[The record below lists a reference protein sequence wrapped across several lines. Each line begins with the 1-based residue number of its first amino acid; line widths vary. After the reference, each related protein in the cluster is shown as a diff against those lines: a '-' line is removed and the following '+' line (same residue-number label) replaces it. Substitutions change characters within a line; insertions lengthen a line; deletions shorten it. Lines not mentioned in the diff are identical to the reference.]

1 MTYTPKPAIE
11 ILRDL
16 TAMIVGRTQLTD
28 ISNSS
33 IITTVLSSIAQE
45 LASVERKL
53 VSIRES
59 YFLDTVSGIDLDE
72 RVRELPQGTISRHQ
86 ASHASGAVL
95 QLTREDTTT
104 ELIIPAGSEVV
115 CSRTSMTYRTI
126 GDYTMIEGVALL
138 NNIFIVASQSGS
150 SGNCAIGE
158 IDTIKSLPSDILT
171 CTNIQALNNGFTEED
186 DSSLRARAKTYI
198 NSLSRS
204 QRSALEF
211 LAVSFVGST
220 GERLRYAR
228 LVEPENRP
236 AYSELFVDDGTAEMS
251 VQNRSRIG
259 KVVGGIVPVGG
270 QRVLYHEAPATAP
283 ITASQIRINGQSIA
297 QNRIISLHERGIVY
311 VQGLQA
317 GDTWTIG
324 ESSPYRVYTGIIA
337 ELQKEIEGDFSA
349 PTRMTGF
356 RAAGTRVVVKAI
368 TPTLISLI
376 VNLKIKPYYAASS
389 VQTAVVQTLISYIN
403 SLAPMD
409 TLYISQLVNQCID
422 IDGVLDIAFVNSQ
435 GQPLSNIEP
444 QSSSPTRIK
453 KDQIT
458 IRIGA

>member
-150 SGNCAIGE
+150 SGNCGIGE
-158 IDTIKSLPSDILT
+158 IDTIKSLPDQILT
-171 CTNIQALNNGFTEED
+171 CTNTQALNNGFDLED

-228 LVEPENRP
+228 LVEPETRP

-251 VQNRSRIG
+251 VQNRSRVG

-283 ITASQIRINGQSIA
+283 ITASQIRINGQVIA
-297 QNRIISLHERGIVY
+297 QNRIVSIHERGIVY

>member
-1 MTYTPKPAIE
+1 MTYTPKSALE

-16 TAMIVGRTQLTD
+16 TAMTIGRTALSD
-28 ISNSS
+28 ISNGSVL
-33 IITTVLSSIAQE
+33 TTIYSAVAQE

-53 VSIRES
+53 VTIRES

-72 RVRELPQGTISRHQ
+72 RVRELPLGTVRRLQ
-86 ASHASGAVL
+86 ASHASGAIL
-95 QLTREDTTT
+95 QITREDTTNA
-104 ELIIPAGSEVV
+104 LLIPAGSEVS

-126 GDYTMIEGVALL
+126 EDYTMIEGVALL
-138 NNIFIVASQSGS
+138 TNIFVVASQPGAG
-150 SGNCAIGE
+150 GNCGIGE
-158 IDTIKSLPSDILT
+158 IDTIKSLPSAILT
-171 CTNIQALNNGFTEED
+171 CTNTQALNNGFDLED
-186 DSSLRARAKTYI
+186 DSSLRARAKVYI

-204 QRSALEF
+204 QKAALEF

-236 AYSELFVDDGTAEMS
+236 AYSELYVDDGTAEMS
-251 VQNRSRIG
+251 VQSRSRVG
-259 KVVGGIVPVGG
+259 KAVGGVVPVGG

-283 ITASQIRINGQSIA
+283 ITAQQLRINGQSIA
-297 QNRIISLHERGIVY
+297 QNRIISIPERGIVY

-317 GDTWTIG
+317 GDTWMIG
-324 ESSPYRVYTGIIA
+324 EITPYRVYTGIIA
-337 ELQKEIEGDFSA
+337 EIQKEIEGDLDA

-376 VNLKIKPYYAASS
+376 VNLKVRPTYSASV
-389 VQTAVVQTLISYIN
+389 VQTAVVQTLVAYIN

-409 TLYISQLVNQCID
+409 TLYISQLVNKCID
-422 IDGVLDIAFVNSQ
+422 IDGVLDVAFVNAQ
-435 GQPLSNIEP
+435 GQLLGNIEP

-453 KDQIT
+453 ATSIT
-458 IRIGA
+458 VKIGA

>member
-150 SGNCAIGE
+150 SGNCGIGE
-158 IDTIKSLPSDILT
+158 IDTIKSLPDQILT
-171 CTNIQALNNGFTEED
+171 CTNTQALNNGFDLED

-228 LVEPENRP
+228 LVEPETRP

-283 ITASQIRINGQSIA
+283 ITASQIRINGQVIA
-297 QNRIISLHERGIVY
+297 QNRIVSLHERGIVY

>member
-1 MTYTPKPAIE
+1 
-11 ILRDL
+11 
-16 TAMIVGRTQLTD
+16 MIVGRTQLTD

-150 SGNCAIGE
+150 SGNCGIGE
-158 IDTIKSLPSDILT
+158 IDTIKSLPDQILT
-171 CTNIQALNNGFTEED
+171 CTNTQALNNGFDLED

-228 LVEPENRP
+228 LVEPETRP

-251 VQNRSRIG
+251 VQNRSRVG

-283 ITASQIRINGQSIA
+283 ITASQIRINGQVIA
-297 QNRIISLHERGIVY
+297 QNRIVSIHERGIVY

>member
-33 IITTVLSSIAQE
+33 VITTVLSSIAQE

-138 NNIFIVASQSGS
+138 TNVFIVASQPGA
-150 SGNCAIGE
+150 SGNCGIGE
-158 IDTIKSLPSDILT
+158 IDTIKSLPDQILT
-171 CTNIQALNNGFTEED
+171 CTNTQALHNGFTEED

-220 GERLRYAR
+220 GERLRYAK
-228 LVEPENRP
+228 LVEPETRP

-251 VQNRSRIG
+251 VQNRSRVG

-283 ITASQIRINGQSIA
+283 ITASQIRINGQVIA
-297 QNRIISLHERGIVY
+297 QNRIVSIHERGIVY